1 MIEGMAMG
9 MTRPVVR
16 TGRKF
21 SQVVEG
27 ARQVFLPHGFERAN
41 VDDIARVAGVSKA
54 TLYSYFPD
62 KRLLFL
68 EVVREECLRQAD
80 DGVAA
85 LTPDQPIRDMLMF
98 GARRMVEYFC
108 TPMAV
113 SMFRLCVAEADRFPE
128 LAHGFYES
136 GPLMG
141 RGLLVHHMGE
151 AVAKGDLVIDDAELA
166 AEQFVELCK
175 AGIFTRK
182 LLGVDDDITPDEIDR
197 VVTGAVDMFLAR
209 YGA

>member
-1 MIEGMAMG
+1 MG

-27 ARQVFLPHGFERAN
+27 AREVFLSAGFEGAN

-68 EVVREECLRQAD
+68 EVARNECLRQAEE
-80 DGVAA
+80 G
-85 LTPDQPIRDMLMF
+85 LSELHPDLPVRELLQA
-98 GARRMVEYFC
+98 GAERMVGFFC
-108 TPMAV
+108 SPMAV
-113 SMFRLCVAEADRFPE
+113 SIYRLCVAESERFPE
-128 LAHGFYES
+128 LARDFYTS
-136 GPLMG
+136 GPELA
-141 RGLLVHHMGE
+141 RNLLSRYMAD
-151 AVAKGDLVIDDAELA
+151 AVARGELA
-166 AEQFVELCK
+166 IQDCDLAADQFAELCK

-182 LLGVDDDITPDEIDR
+182 IFGIDDEVTPEQAST
-197 VVTGAVDMFLAR
+197 VANGAVEMFLAR